1 MCGFQLSVES
11 DQAINLVVFFFGMA
25 EQSNME
31 LIDVVLV
38 FMTLNCKPL
47 YDITHGYKA
56 INTIFVRTSIYGV
69 RLAVLISF

>member
-1 MCGFQLSVES
+1 
-11 DQAINLVVFFFGMA
+11 
-25 EQSNME
+25 ME

-47 YDITHGYKA
+47 YDITHGYKV